1 MYATILLF
9 ILFFSKK
16 ATIQH
21 FSISYICTHYK
32 TTTMKKGL
40 LSLLILSVLTF
51 SSCKK
56 EFEKESGIKDAG
68 RVTGTITAPNNSTTI
83 PDALI
88 FIDDEGEIY
97 HTYTDSN
104 GDFEL
109 DAPDGKH
116 TLHVQTGD
124 GSIFRNST
132 EIEIKEGKIVEI
144 NNADLRLT
152 QAASIAYIPGNYDE
166 IEAILTTL
174 GYNATQLTQQDLG
187 NINTLLNY
195 DALFIN
201 CAANSSNVTPQA
213 CQNINSYVLSGNSVY
228 VSDWAV
234 AYLIGTNTGNCATP
248 RPGGFIQD
256 NLLCATRSGNAG
268 LVNNCM
274 VNNTSLATYI
284 ATSLVDV
291 EFDLGNW
298 EEIQTLDNT
307 LWETLVSSPS
317 GDPLMIRTQVFD
329 TTASDYPNGLSSNG
343 NNGTWVTICH
353 IPPGNPNNPITIT
366 INSNAL
372 QTHLNHGD
380 NLGPCSGSASGNIL
394 YTAFHN
400 HPGGNNNPQMEDI
413 MEWVILN
420 M

>member
-1 MYATILLF
+1 MKKALALTLGVATLLLF
-9 ILFFSKK
+9 
-16 ATIQH
+16 
-21 FSISYICTHYK
+21 
-32 TTTMKKGL
+32 G
-40 LSLLILSVLTF
+40 
-51 SSCKK
+51 CKK
-56 EFEKESGIKDAG
+56 EIEKETGIEDAG
-68 RVTGTITAPNNSTTI
+68 RVTGTITAPNEITTI
-83 PDALI
+83 PNALL
-88 FIDDEGEIY
+88 FIDADGEIY
-97 HTYTDSN
+97 YTYTDSE
-104 GDFEL
+104 GYFEL
-109 DAPDGKH
+109 DAPDGEH

-124 GSIFRNST
+124 GSIFRNQT

-144 NNADLRLT
+144 DNADLRLT
-152 QAASIAYIPGNYDE
+152 QAASIAYVPGNYDE

-174 GYNATQLTQQDLG
+174 GYNATQISQQDLE

-201 CAANSSNVTPQA
+201 CASNSSNITVNA
-213 CQNINSYVLSGNSVY
+213 CQNLNAYALSGNSIY

-256 NLLCATRSGNAG
+256 NLLCTTKSGSTG
-268 LVNNCM
+268 LVNNC
-274 VNNTSLATYI
+274 VINNTGLATYI
-284 ATSLVDV
+284 GTSTVDID
-291 EFDLGNW
+291 FDLGSW
-298 EEIQTLDNT
+298 EEIQNIDNNF
-307 LWETLVSSPS
+307 WETLASSPS
-317 GDPLMIRTQVFD
+317 GEPLMIRTQVFD
-329 TTASDYPNGLSSNG
+329 TTHSDYPNGVSNNG
-343 NNGTWVTICH
+343 NNGQWVTICH

>member
-1 MYATILLF
+1 
-9 ILFFSKK
+9 
-16 ATIQH
+16 
-21 FSISYICTHYK
+21 
-32 TTTMKKGL
+32 MKKTL
-40 LSLLILSVLTF
+40 VLALSLGLVFLTA
-51 SSCKK
+51 CKK
-56 EFEKESGIKDAG
+56 EIEKESGIEDAG
-68 RVTGTITAPNNSTTI
+68 RVTGTITAPNNVTTI
-83 PDALI
+83 PNALL
-88 FIDDEGEIY
+88 FIDYEGEIY
-97 HTYTDSN
+97 YTYTDSK
-104 GDFEL
+104 GYFEL

-124 GSIFRNST
+124 GSIFRNQT
-132 EIEIKEGKIVEI
+132 EIEINEGKIVEI

-152 QAASIAYIPGNYDE
+152 QAASIAYVPGNYDE

-174 GYNATQLTQQDLG
+174 GYNATQISQQDLE

-201 CAANSSNVTPQA
+201 CASSSANITPTA
-213 CQNINSYVLSGNSVY
+213 CQNLNSYALNGNSIY

-234 AYLIGTNTGNCATP
+234 AYLIGTNTGNCANA

-256 NLLCATRSGNAG
+256 NLLCTTKSGTTG
-268 LVNNCM
+268 LVNNC
-274 VNNTSLATYI
+274 VINNTALSTYI
-284 ATSLVDV
+284 GTSSVDID
-291 EFDLGNW
+291 FDLGSW
-298 EEIQTLDNT
+298 EEIQNLDNT
-307 LWETLVSSPS
+307 FWETLVSSPA

-329 TTASDYPNGLSSNG
+329 TTHSDYPSGVSNNG
-343 NNGTWVTICH
+343 NNGQWVTICH

-366 INSNAL
+366 INANAL

-380 NLGPCSGSASGNIL
+380 NIGPCSGSASGNIL